1 MSEAASGMEE
11 LVLASELEVL
21 DRVDAATLRCAREAG
36 LDEGLSTDVA
46 IAVIEAVTNAV
57 VHGNRF
63 GGDKRVR
70 VKFDWE
76 PGKIWIT
83 VHDEGIGFDL
93 STIPDPTDPQRF
105 MACAG
110 RGIYIMKQVM
120 DSVEF
125 DMNSGGGTTVTM
137 SKST

>member
-21 DRVDAATLRCAREAG
+21 DDVDATTLRCARQAG
-36 LDEGLSTDVA
+36 LNEVLSTDVA

-63 GGDKRVR
+63 GADKKVT
-70 VKFDWE
+70 VKYDWE
-76 PGKIWIT
+76 PGRIGIS
-83 VHDEGIGFDL
+83 VRDEGVGFDVSL
-93 STIPDPTDPQRF
+93 IPDPTDPQRF
-105 MACAG
+105 MACSG
-110 RGIYIMKQVM
+110 RGIYIMRQVM

-125 DMNSGGGTTVTM
+125 ERHDGGGTTVRM
-137 SKST
+137 SKSQ